1 MILNLGPYNKTIR
14 LSILYFHYQ
23 IFAARKCFSHI
34 WVDISILKNHLYS
47 LFFWLKSTKHSFLI
61 DLCENRRVIFVGTLK
76 LNDAIQSSPRIQMLA
91 KWRHKLMEGRK
102 INHENTLKEQKVAV
116 RKYCRNYFS
125 REKFSDFYDF
135 FPVGTCF
142 MTYRD
147 IQFTRLLA
155 FKKVD
160 FSLFISQN
168 ILVSG

>member
-1 MILNLGPYNKTIR
+1 MK
-14 LSILYFHYQ
+14 
-23 IFAARKCFSHI
+23 
-34 WVDISILKNHLYS
+34 
-47 LFFWLKSTKHSFLI
+47 
-61 DLCENRRVIFVGTLK
+61 
-76 LNDAIQSSPRIQMLA
+76 
-91 KWRHKLMEGRK
+91 GRK

-135 FPVGTCF
+135 FPVGTLF